1 MLLLR
6 LSRVKAHVVE
16 ERIAHRRALALAD
29 GHFPARTKQHA
40 AWAQLN
46 DARHVHQ
53 IAFVTLDEALGQHV
67 EHLAERR
74 VRFNAFP
81 AHGVQAHLA
90 ALAFHELHLG
100 GVDHGYRA
108 VVLNGDGELAAVL
121 QVGQR
126 LIERGVEVGL
136 VDGLEQEIRML
147 GLLDRRAELDMT
159 GNVDDLGGASRGK
172 ITAHQID
179 ARWVAFTQIVVGDE
193 DVDAIIRGHKRF
205 ERGDPGYDVDVKP

>member
-46 DARHVHQ
+46 DACHVHQ

-67 EHLAERR
+67 EHLAERC

-126 LIERGVEVGL
+126 LIERGVEIGL
-136 VDGLEQEIRML
+136 VNGLEQEIRML
-147 GLLDRRAELDMT
+147 GLVDRRAELDMT
-159 GNVDDLGGASRGK
+159 GNVDDLSGASRGE
-172 ITAHQID
+172 ITANQLD
-179 ARWVAFTQIVVGDE
+179 ARGVAFTQIDIGDE

-205 ERGDPGYDVDVKP
+205 ERGDPGYDVDIKP